1 MKKGPVALA
10 IENGYARPYVC
21 NLYFLIQGNG
31 KAYMQDEYIRHLLK
45 EYIEFIE
52 NYLNITYN

>member
-31 KAYMQDEYIRHLLK
+31 KVYMQDEYIGYLLTEYK
-45 EYIEFIE
+45 ELIE
-52 NYLNITYN
+52 N